1 MFDNGLHESEG
12 MREEVKEGRR
22 KGRKEKKVWRLPV
35 QIRKDMGSSKQSN
48 VLIYAIFFPSKFHD
62 YSVTVKLSLNN
73 FRTPV
78 RRRQYSQ

>member
-48 VLIYAIFFPSKFHD
+48 VLIYAIFYKS
-62 YSVTVKLSLNN
+62 SRN
-73 FRTPV
+73 F
-78 RRRQYSQ
+78 